1 MKVLS
6 KILSVVVGLTVI
18 NVWLF
23 RSGKSTSYRGGDA
36 SNLMEE
42 FEVYGLGDF
51 FMTIGIIKVSLAILL
66 LLSIYFNKLRLISSI
81 GIAFMMLVAVYM
93 HFSVGDELM
102 KSMPASVMLVS
113 CLIFA
118 YSTKNKPSV
127 WKSKCLLWQKLS
139 FM

>member
-23 RSGKSTSYRGGDA
+23 RSGKSTSYRGGNA

-42 FEVYGLGDF
+42 FEVYGLGDY
-51 FMTIGIIKVSLAILL
+51 FMTIGIIKVSLAVLL
-66 LLSIYFNKLRLISSI
+66 LLSIYFNKLKLISSI
-81 GIAFMMLVAVYM
+81 GIAIMMLVAVYM
-93 HFSVGDELM
+93 HFSVGDELV

-113 CLIFA
+113 CLIIA
-118 YSTKNKPSV
+118 YSTKK
-127 WKSKCLLWQKLS
+127 
-139 FM
+139 